1 MPKRLSS
8 PGGAD
13 ALVCARP
20 PGRALRSFVAHA
32 LMRAASTLVSTL
44 GCISHWLWH
53 AALYYTPLNSS
64 PPAKISPRPPLPP
77 QAGASAAT
85 SSLPVLVLV
94 LCLSPLLRAS
104 ALKSFLRS
112 FACPTQEA
120 ADGHS
125 RPVSSRTARRQ
136 HRPPH
141 VQAEPRPLRSARRPG
156 GLAPARCSGRAG
168 SRRRHGRR
176 GLHRA
181 RQ

>member
-20 PGRALRSFVAHA
+20 PGRALRSFLAHA

-77 QAGASAAT
+77 QAGASAAC
-85 SSLPVLVLV
+85 SSLLVLAFV
-94 LCLSPLLRAS
+94 LCLSPRLRAS
-104 ALKSFLRS
+104 ALKSFLWGSQSWLRARFPAGSAGRS
-112 FACPTQEA
+112 PRLSPAWIATLVSTPPLPAMPPCGTGLLACLS
-120 ADGHS
+120 G
-125 RPVSSRTARRQ
+125 RPPARRTRKPVT
-136 HRPPH
+136 H
-141 VQAEPRPLRSARRPG
+141 AA
-156 GLAPARCSGRAG
+156 
-168 SRRRHGRR
+168 
-176 GLHRA
+176 
-181 RQ
+181 